1 MDIKECE
8 RVVVRKERPLNYHQ
22 FVISCRK
29 HWYWF
34 AVSAFL
40 TTLFSLIFVLM
51 AMPKYERSA
60 EVMIKDDDTSRG
72 VLNAGSLSMF
82 SSLGL
87 MNVTSNVNNE
97 LKVFQSVATME
108 KVVKRL
114 GLMTGYF
121 SPQWIGSR
129 ELTKDEMPVMVTFPG
144 LKDDDKASCI
154 LLLKKDGSLSL
165 STFKRNKTKF
175 EETIAGHVNGL
186 IKTPLGRIAIVKN
199 AAFAKAFQGKDEL
212 KFKLVKYELYD
223 VAERLGKHIKINLV
237 DDQTSVIDL
246 SYQDISAKRADEVL
260 RTLISVISS
269 RG

>member
-97 LKVFQSVATME
+97 LKVFSICGNNGEGCKAIGTHD
-108 KVVKRL
+108 
-114 GLMTGYF
+114 GLF
-121 SPQWIGSR
+121 
-129 ELTKDEMPVMVTFPG
+129 
-144 LKDDDKASCI
+144 
-154 LLLKKDGSLSL
+154 
-165 STFKRNKTKF
+165 
-175 EETIAGHVNGL
+175 
-186 IKTPLGRIAIVKN
+186 
-199 AAFAKAFQGKDEL
+199 
-212 KFKLVKYELYD
+212 
-223 VAERLGKHIKINLV
+223 
-237 DDQTSVIDL
+237 
-246 SYQDISAKRADEVL
+246 
-260 RTLISVISS
+260 
-269 RG
+269 